1 MQYLN
6 VDRFFCSCYAYRQET
21 DEEVHD
27 TTTYPDKDDFL
38 MSCPRF
44 ANQGCFKAEY
54 TTSPELSALGFNSSF
69 NKGCSMYELGDRDTE
84 CDSMG
89 LLGDTCRGKLQS
101 LHCIGFQTIL
111 F

>member
-1 MQYLN
+1 MKYFL
-6 VDRFFCSCYAYRQET
+6 SCYAYRQET
-21 DEEVHD
+21 DEEVHN

-54 TTSPELSALGFNSSF
+54 TMNPDFSIGFKSSF

-84 CDSMG
+84 CEDMNF
-89 LLGDTCRGKLQS
+89 LGNSCRGKLFKIRDENFRND
-101 LHCIGFQTIL
+101 LV
-111 F
+111 